1 MNNIKTIKARE
12 VLDSRGNPTIET
24 TITLDN
30 NIKGMATVPSGA
42 SVGKHEAVELRDHDL
57 SRFDGKGVLEA
68 VANVNNI
75 IAPKLVNKN
84 PQEQKVIDQFLID
97 LDGSNNKENLG
108 ANSILSVSL
117 ALACAAAESLS
128 IPLYFYLHKIYGQPL
143 PNAFN
148 KMPTPTFNIIN
159 GGKHGADNLDFQEFH
174 IIPATDKPYYQAL
187 QIGEE
192 IYQKLKDI
200 LISYNNIYSVGDE
213 GGFAPIFDSNMDP
226 FDIIIET
233 IEATPYVFGQDIFL
247 GLDVAAN
254 YLLKRDG
261 YHIRDNTAPLTSEDF
276 VKFLVEFTNKYHLL
290 MLEDPLAEDDWSG
303 WAKLTNILGNGT
315 MIIGDDLLVTN
326 LSRLKTAIA
335 KKAANSILIK
345 PNQVGTLTETFDV
358 IRLARESN
366 YKIIISHRSGET
378 NDTFIADLAVA
389 VAADYVKFGAPARG
403 ERVDKYNRLLEIEEE
418 LKLK

>member
-30 NIKGMATVPSGA
+30 NIKGIATVPSGA
-42 SVGKHEAVELRDHDL
+42 SVGKYEAVELRDHDL

-75 IAPKLVNKN
+75 IGPKLVNKN

-117 ALACAAAESLS
+117 ALACAAAKSLS
-128 IPLYFYLHKIYGQPL
+128 IPLYFYLNKIYGQPL

-213 GGFAPIFDSNMDP
+213 GDLPL
-226 FDIIIET
+226 
-233 IEATPYVFGQDIFL
+233 FL
-247 GLDVAAN
+247 ILIW
-254 YLLKRDG
+254 
-261 YHIRDNTAPLTSEDF
+261 IRLT
-276 VKFLVEFTNKYHLL
+276 L
-290 MLEDPLAEDDWSG
+290 
-303 WAKLTNILGNGT
+303 
-315 MIIGDDLLVTN
+315 
-326 LSRLKTAIA
+326 LSRQSKQHHIF
-335 KKAANSILIK
+335 S
-345 PNQVGTLTETFDV
+345 G
-358 IRLARESN
+358 
-366 YKIIISHRSGET
+366 KI
-378 NDTFIADLAVA
+378 F
-389 VAADYVKFGAPARG
+389 F
-403 ERVDKYNRLLEIEEE
+403 
-418 LKLK
+418 